1 MDMRL
6 SNRAPKPSE
15 RARDAAEAALE
26 AALASLSHTSTL
38 IIQHD
43 DSTTAADATRQ
54 ALLLHRAGRS
64 RTIEVRK
71 DGFSLVA
78 DGDDGHAPAAA
89 DTRAGGAPTHHANLS
104 LTNPACGGTEG
115 KGNGNNG
122 GGSNSPSENGD
133 DCGSSTSRK
142 EEELHLGRMQE
153 GPAEPEPAEGPAEH
167 KWRRGGGGRS
177 VLLMSL
183 SAAEARERADY
194 AQQERGQTQARPLP
208 PPPTRPH

>member
-78 DGDDGHAPAAA
+78 DGDGDHAPAAA
-89 DTRAGGAPTHHANLS
+89 DARAGGAQTHPANLS
-104 LTNPACGGTEG
+104 LTNPARGGAGVPEG
-115 KGNGNNG
+115 GGNGSNG
-122 GGSNSPSENGD
+122 GGSNSPSESGD
-133 DCGSSTSRK
+133 DCGSSSSRK
-142 EEELHLGRMQE
+142 GEALRLGRMQE
-153 GPAEPEPAEGPAEH
+153 GPAEPEPAD
-167 KWRRGGGGRS
+167 KRRRGGGGRS
-177 VLLMSL
+177 VLRMSL

-208 PPPTRPH
+208 PPPTQPH